1 MSFKK
6 KEYYTIVEQA
16 QEKVPGFKE
25 AYSKFIERVT
35 IDQSSRS
42 LITNYGRNLASL
54 ALHYGRVPH
63 AISVDEINS
72 YLYAICVDEKQ
83 SASYFKQTV
92 YGLRHWFK
100 LFGLEEQALKMPVIK
115 SPQTLPVVLSKEE
128 CKALF
133 KAPRTL
139 KHRFLLAL
147 TYSSG
152 LRMNEVR
159 MLKIADIDLDRKQIH
174 VRQGKG
180 KKDRYVILSQLI
192 ASKFPFYLASVRPEV
207 YLFEGETQGKPMGA
221 RSIQY
226 AMKEALHRTEIKKAV
241 SMHTLRHSFATHLLE
256 DGLDLHSIQRLLGHT
271 DIRTT
276 LVYIHVA
283 QIKIKLAHSP
293 LDTLYNLK

>member
-16 QEKVPGFKE
+16 QDKVPGFKE

-42 LITNYGRNLASL
+42 LITNYSRNLASL
-54 ALHYGRVPH
+54 ALHFGRVPH

-72 YLYAICVDEKQ
+72 YLYGICVDEKQ
-83 SASYFKQTV
+83 SDSYFKQTV

-115 SPQTLPVVLSKEE
+115 SAKTLPIVLSKEE
-128 CKALF
+128 CRALF

-147 TYSSG
+147 TYSAG

-159 MLKIADIDLDRKQIH
+159 LLKIADIDLDRKQIH

-192 ASKFPFYLASVRPEV
+192 ASKFQFYLSAVQPKV
-207 YLFEGETQGKPMGA
+207 FLFEGETPGKPMGA

-226 AMKEALHRTEIKKAV
+226 AIKEALHRTEIKKAV

-256 DGLDLHSIQRLLGHT
+256 DGVDLHSIQRLLGHT
-271 DIRTT
+271 DIHTT

-283 QIKIKLAHSP
+283 QIKTQLAHSP

>member
-6 KEYYTIVEQA
+6 KEYYTFVEQA
-16 QEKVPGFKE
+16 KDKVPGFKD
-25 AYSKFIERVT
+25 AFSKFVERVT
-35 IDQSSRS
+35 IDQNSRS
-42 LITNYGRNLASL
+42 LITNYSRNLASL
-54 ALHYGRVPH
+54 ALHFGKVPH
-63 AISVDEINS
+63 AISIDEINS
-72 YLYAICVDEKQ
+72 YLYGICVDEKQ
-83 SASYFKQTV
+83 SDSYFKQTV

-115 SPQTLPVVLSKEE
+115 TSKTLPVVLSKEE
-128 CKALF
+128 CRALF

-147 TYSSG
+147 TYSAG

-159 MLKIADIDLDRKQIH
+159 LLKIADMDLDRKQIH

-192 ASKFPFYLASVRPEV
+192 ASKFQLYLSAVNPKV
-207 YLFEGETQGKPMGA
+207 YLFEGETPGKPMGA

-226 AMKEALHRTEIKKAV
+226 AIKEASKKTDIKKVV

-256 DGLDLHSIQRLLGHT
+256 DGVDLHSIQRLLGHT
-271 DIRTT
+271 DIHTT

-283 QIKIKLAHSP
+283 QIKTKLAHSP